1 MSLPLPRTNDDR
13 ELFFIAGEGW
23 GEGEPL
29 ASPHPNPLPPLSSMF
44 LLIFLAGEGAHE
56 AALVNVPA
64 RMPAPVFHLSF
75 PRKRESI
82 FTFNL
87 SKLSN
92 EIPAIYMLIWF

>member
-1 MSLPLPRTNDDR
+1 MNDDR

-29 ASPHPNPLPPLSSMF
+29 ISPHPNPLPPLRKMF

-56 AALVNVPA
+56 AALANV
-64 RMPAPVFHLSF
+64 PAPVFHLSF